1 MSWYYNT
8 ETGALTSSGAVQ
20 GFLQDFQA
28 TLGFGVGWHK
38 LNIAANA
45 TGVQAAAEAV
55 KEFPAGKAPTTNTA
69 TQIANSAGA
78 LPGAGTLTEV
88 NSFLSRLTSANTWIR
103 VGEFTLGA
111 LLILS
116 GALTLANKNGDI
128 TSIAKKVI
136 K

>member
-8 ETGALTSSGAVQ
+8 ESGALTSSGAVQ
-20 GFLQDFQA
+20 GFLQDFQSA
-28 TLGFGVGWHK
+28 VGLGVGWHK
-38 LNIAANA
+38 LNIPA
-45 TGVQAAAEAV
+45 TATEAQAAAEAV
-55 KEFPAGKAPTTNTA
+55 KEFPTGKAPTTNVASQVANTA
-69 TQIANSAGA
+69 GGI
-78 LPGAGTLTEV
+78 PGAGAITDI
-88 NSFLSRLTSANTWIR
+88 NSFLSRLTSVNTWIR

-116 GALTLANKNGDI
+116 GALTLANRNGDI